1 MTTPKI
7 WKRITFLSVLTLITN
22 SYTAAKE
29 IINIP
34 LQNGEVTMNI
44 RMAIES
50 AKTDDIK
57 IVLEKGTYFCKPDY
71 ATEKYC
77 AITNHGNGSKKIIF
91 PIKGFKKVEIE
102 GNGATILCHGQL
114 FPFLIEECNEVNI
127 SGITINWDIPFTFL
141 AEVIDINR
149 KEGWREV
156 RPLRDGFSWKIEKNK
171 IMFPNIDGFN
181 YSILGSTLPF
191 DKEKKKVVT
200 GAQDMHSDPSKVVE
214 LPNGNLRIYEKQKYY
229 PPIGSLLSSKG
240 DREKDRYAPA
250 FDFKECQNITLNN
263 VTVHHALGM
272 AYLFERSENIKI
284 RGCKVVLPPNS
295 DRVISSTADATH
307 FANCKGDIL
316 IEGCTFENMLDDGT
330 NVHGTYVEVN
340 KIIDSKTIRV
350 ALKHFEQLGFK
361 FAAPGDEVWFIKY
374 PSPAR
379 AETNTVTK
387 INIINETYMDLT
399 FANAIPSDLK
409 TGDVVENKTWNP
421 TFTVRGCTIR
431 NHRARNLILKT
442 PLKTVIE
449 NNNLSSMMSAILFR
463 GETFFWFESGAVND
477 VTIRNNKFK
486 NYADCGKPH
495 AAIYITPRLGKNFDQ
510 TECYDKNIN
519 IINNEIDGFN
529 PRVVWADRAE
539 NLIIKGNRINLNN
552 EEKAPFPDAP
562 VFQLENCKN
571 VTIEDNIHTGLK
583 PAKVLEADKKSR
595 ETLKIKGNKNLKFE

>member
-1 MTTPKI
+1 MILKGIYKKYAVTAI
-7 WKRITFLSVLTLITN
+7 SLLFAN
-22 SYTAAKE
+22 SFILAQE

-34 LQNGEVTMNI
+34 LQDGDATWSI
-44 RMAIES
+44 RKAIEN

-57 IVLEKGTYFCKPDY
+57 IILQKGTYFCKPDY

-77 AITNHGNGSKKIIF
+77 AITNHGNGIKKIIF
-91 PIKGFKKVEIE
+91 PIKGFKKVELE

-114 FPFLIEECNEVNI
+114 FPFLFEECNNVKI
-127 SGITINWDIPFTFL
+127 SGVTVNWDIPFTFL
-141 AEVIDINR
+141 GEVIAINP
-149 KEGWREV
+149 KEGWREIKPM
-156 RPLRDGFSWKIEKNK
+156 REGFSWKLEKNK

-191 DKEKKKVVT
+191 DKTTKKVVT
-200 GAQDMHSDPSKVVE
+200 GAQDMHSDPTKVIE

-250 FDFKECQNITLNN
+250 FDFKECQNININN

-272 AYLFERSENIKI
+272 AYLFERSEDIKI
-284 RGCKVVLPPNS
+284 LNSKVVLPPNTN
-295 DRVISSTADATH
+295 RVISSTADATH

-316 IEGCTFENMLDDGT
+316 IEGCRFENMLDDGT

-340 KIIDSKTIRV
+340 KIIDPRTIRV
-350 ALKHFEQLGFK
+350 KLKHFEQLGFK
-361 FAAPGDEVWFIKY
+361 FAAPGDEMWFIKY

-379 AETNTVTK
+379 AETNKVT
-387 INIINETYMDLT
+387 NVNVLNETYMDLT
-399 FANAIPSDLK
+399 FEKNIPTDLK
-409 TGDVVENKTWNP
+409 IGDIVENKTWNP

-449 NNNLSSMMSAILFR
+449 DNNLSSMMSAILFR

-495 AAIYITPRLGKNFDQ
+495 AAIYITPRLGENFDQ
-510 TECYDKNIN
+510 TECYDKNIQ

-529 PRVVWADRAE
+529 PRAVWADRAE
-539 NLIIKGNRINLNN
+539 NLIIKDNKINLND

-571 VTIEDNIHTGLK
+571 IIIEGNTHTGLK
-583 PAKVLEADKKSR
+583 PAKVLQADKKSR
-595 ETLKIKGNKNLKFE
+595 ETLILKGNKNLKFE

>member
-1 MTTPKI
+1 M
-7 WKRITFLSVLTLITN
+7 FNFNLSVKIYRSIAFIL
-22 SYTAAKE
+22 AQE

-34 LQNGEVTMNI
+34 LQDGDATWSI
-44 RMAIES
+44 RKAIEN

-57 IVLEKGTYFCKPDY
+57 INLQKGTYFCKPDY

-77 AITNHGNGSKKIIF
+77 AITNHGNGIKKIIF
-91 PIKGFKKVEIE
+91 PIKGFKKVELE

-114 FPFLIEECNEVNI
+114 FPFLFEECNNVKI
-127 SGITINWDIPFTFL
+127 SGVTVNWDIPFTFL
-141 AEVIDINR
+141 GEVIAINP
-149 KEGWREV
+149 KEGWREIKPM
-156 RPLRDGFSWKIEKNK
+156 REGFSWKLEKNK

-191 DKEKKKVVT
+191 DKTTKKVVT
-200 GAQDMHSDPSKVVE
+200 GAQDMHSDPTKVIE

-250 FDFKECQNITLNN
+250 FDFKECQNININN

-272 AYLFERSENIKI
+272 AYLFERSEDIKVLNS
-284 RGCKVVLPPNS
+284 KVVLPPNTN
-295 DRVISSTADATH
+295 RVISSTADATH

-316 IEGCTFENMLDDGT
+316 IEGCRFENMLDDGT

-340 KIIDSKTIRV
+340 KIIDSRTIRV
-350 ALKHFEQLGFK
+350 KLKHFEQLGFK
-361 FAAPGDEVWFIKY
+361 FAAPGDEMWFIKY

-379 AETNTVTK
+379 AETNKVT
-387 INIINETYMDLT
+387 NVNVLNETYMDLT
-399 FANAIPSDLK
+399 FEKNIPTELK
-409 TGDVVENKTWNP
+409 IGDIVENKTWNP

-449 NNNLSSMMSAILFR
+449 DNNLSSMMSAILFR

-477 VTIRNNKFK
+477 VIIRNNKFK

-495 AAIYITPRLGKNFDQ
+495 AAIYITPRLSENFDQ
-510 TECYDKNIN
+510 TECYDKNIQ

-529 PRVVWADRAE
+529 PRAVWADRAE
-539 NLIIKGNRINLNN
+539 NLIIKDNKINLND
-552 EEKAPFPDAP
+552 EERAPFPDAP

-571 VTIEDNIHTGLK
+571 IIIEDNTHTGLK
-583 PAKVLEADKKSR
+583 PAKVLQADKKSR
-595 ETLKIKGNKNLKFE
+595 ETLILKGNKNLKFE

>member
-1 MTTPKI
+1 MILKGIYKKYAVTAI
-7 WKRITFLSVLTLITN
+7 SLLFAN
-22 SYTAAKE
+22 SFILAQE

-34 LQNGEVTMNI
+34 LQDGDATWSI
-44 RMAIES
+44 RKAIEN

-57 IVLEKGTYFCKPDY
+57 IILQKGTYFCKPDY

-77 AITNHGNGSKKIIF
+77 AITNHGNGIKKIIF
-91 PIKGFKKVEIE
+91 PIKGFKKVELE
-102 GNGATILCHGQL
+102 GNDATILCHGQL
-114 FPFLIEECNEVNI
+114 FPFLFEECNNVKI
-127 SGITINWDIPFTFL
+127 SGVTVNWDIPFIFL
-141 AEVIDINR
+141 GEVIAINP
-149 KEGWREV
+149 KEGWREIKPM
-156 RPLRDGFSWKIEKNK
+156 REGFSWKLEKNK

-191 DKEKKKVVT
+191 DKTTKKVVT
-200 GAQDMHSDPSKVVE
+200 GAQDMHSDPTKVIE

-250 FDFKECQNITLNN
+250 FDFKECQNININN

-272 AYLFERSENIKI
+272 AYLFERSEDIKI
-284 RGCKVVLPPNS
+284 LNSKVVLPPNTN
-295 DRVISSTADATH
+295 RVISSTADATH
-307 FANCKGDIL
+307 FANCKGEIL
-316 IEGCTFENMLDDGT
+316 IEGCRFENMLDDGT

-340 KIIDSKTIRV
+340 KIIDPRTIRV
-350 ALKHFEQLGFK
+350 KLKHFEQLGFK
-361 FAAPGDEVWFIKY
+361 FAAPGDEMWFIKY

-379 AETNTVTK
+379 AETNKVT
-387 INIINETYMDLT
+387 NVNVLNETYMDLT
-399 FANAIPSDLK
+399 FEKNIPTDLK
-409 TGDVVENKTWNP
+409 IGDIVENKTWNP

-449 NNNLSSMMSAILFR
+449 DNNLSSMMSAILFR

-477 VTIRNNKFK
+477 VIIRNNKFK

-495 AAIYITPRLGKNFDQ
+495 AAIYITPRLGENFDQ
-510 TECYDKNIN
+510 TECYDKNIQ

-529 PRVVWADRAE
+529 PRAVWADRAE
-539 NLIIKGNRINLNN
+539 NLIIKDNKINLND

-571 VTIEDNIHTGLK
+571 IIIEGNTHTGLK
-583 PAKVLEADKKSR
+583 PAKALQADKKSR
-595 ETLKIKGNKNLKFE
+595 ETLILKGNKNLKFE

>member
-1 MTTPKI
+1 MILKGIYKKYAVTAI
-7 WKRITFLSVLTLITN
+7 SLLFAN
-22 SYTAAKE
+22 SFILAQE

-34 LQNGEVTMNI
+34 LQDGDATWSI
-44 RMAIES
+44 RKAIEN

-57 IVLEKGTYFCKPDY
+57 IILQKGTYFCKPDY

-77 AITNHGNGSKKIIF
+77 AITNHGNGIKKIIF
-91 PIKGFKKVEIE
+91 PIKGFKKVELE

-114 FPFLIEECNEVNI
+114 FPFLFEECNNVKI
-127 SGITINWDIPFTFL
+127 SGVTVNWDIPFTFL
-141 AEVIDINR
+141 GEVIAINP
-149 KEGWREV
+149 KEGWREIKPM
-156 RPLRDGFSWKIEKNK
+156 REGFSWKLEKNK

-191 DKEKKKVVT
+191 DKTTKKVVT
-200 GAQDMHSDPSKVVE
+200 GAQDMHSDPTKVIE

-250 FDFKECQNITLNN
+250 FDFKECQNININN

-272 AYLFERSENIKI
+272 AYLFERSEDIKI
-284 RGCKVVLPPNS
+284 LNSKVVLPPNTN
-295 DRVISSTADATH
+295 RVISSTADATH

-316 IEGCTFENMLDDGT
+316 IEGCRFENMLDDGT

-340 KIIDSKTIRV
+340 KIIDPRTIRV
-350 ALKHFEQLGFK
+350 KLKHFEQLGFK
-361 FAAPGDEVWFIKY
+361 FAAPGDEIWFIKY

-379 AETNTVTK
+379 AETNKVT
-387 INIINETYMDLT
+387 NVNVLNETYMDLT
-399 FANAIPSDLK
+399 FEKNIPTDLK
-409 TGDVVENKTWNP
+409 IGDIVENKTWNP
-421 TFTVRGCTIR
+421 TFTVRDCTIR

-449 NNNLSSMMSAILFR
+449 DNNLSSMMSAILFR

-495 AAIYITPRLGKNFDQ
+495 AAIYITPRLGENFDQ
-510 TECYDKNIN
+510 TECYDKNIQ

-529 PRVVWADRAE
+529 PRAVWADRAE
-539 NLIIKGNRINLNN
+539 NLIIKDNKINLND

-571 VTIEDNIHTGLK
+571 IIIEGNTHTGLK
-583 PAKVLEADKKSR
+583 PAKVLQADKKSR
-595 ETLKIKGNKNLKFE
+595 EILILKGNKNLKFE

>member
-1 MTTPKI
+1 M
-7 WKRITFLSVLTLITN
+7 
-22 SYTAAKE
+22 
-29 IINIP
+29 
-34 LQNGEVTMNI
+34 
-44 RMAIES
+44 
-50 AKTDDIK
+50 
-57 IVLEKGTYFCKPDY
+57 
-71 ATEKYC
+71 
-77 AITNHGNGSKKIIF
+77 
-91 PIKGFKKVEIE
+91 
-102 GNGATILCHGQL
+102 
-114 FPFLIEECNEVNI
+114 
-127 SGITINWDIPFTFL
+127 
-141 AEVIDINR
+141 
-149 KEGWREV
+149 
-156 RPLRDGFSWKIEKNK
+156 
-171 IMFPNIDGFN
+171 
-181 YSILGSTLPF
+181 PF
-191 DKEKKKVVT
+191 DKGKKKVVT

-284 RGCKVVLPPNS
+284 TDCKVVLPPNS
-295 DRVISSTADATH
+295 NRVISSTADATH

-330 NVHGTYVEVN
+330 NVHGTYVEIN

-350 ALKHFEQLGFK
+350 ALKHFEQTGFK
-361 FAAPGDEVWFIKY
+361 FAAPGDEVWFIKH

-379 AETNTVTK
+379 AETNTVSNVK
-387 INIINETYMDLT
+387 VLNETYMDLT
-399 FANAIPSDLK
+399 FENAIPSDLK
-409 TGDVVENKTWNP
+409 KGDVVENKTWNP

-431 NHRARNLILKT
+431 NHRARNLIIKT

-495 AAIYITPRLGKNFDQ
+495 AAIYITPRLGKDFDQ
-510 TECYDKNIN
+510 TECYDKNIK

-539 NLIIKGNRINLNN
+539 NLVIKGNRINLNN

-562 VFQLENCKN
+562 VFQVGKLQKCHN
-571 VTIEDNIHTGLK
+571 
-583 PAKVLEADKKSR
+583 R
-595 ETLKIKGNKNLKFE
+595 R

>member
-1 MTTPKI
+1 MILKGIYKKYAVTAI
-7 WKRITFLSVLTLITN
+7 SLLFAN
-22 SYTAAKE
+22 SFILAQE

-34 LQNGEVTMNI
+34 LQDGDATWSI
-44 RMAIES
+44 RKAIEN

-57 IVLEKGTYFCKPDY
+57 IILQKGTYFCKPDY

-77 AITNHGNGSKKIIF
+77 AITNHGNGIKKIIF
-91 PIKGFKKVEIE
+91 PIKGFKKVELE
-102 GNGATILCHGQL
+102 GNDATILCHGQL
-114 FPFLIEECNEVNI
+114 FPFLFEECNNVKI
-127 SGITINWDIPFTFL
+127 SGVTVNWDIPFTFL
-141 AEVIDINR
+141 GEVIAINP
-149 KEGWREV
+149 KEGWREFKPM
-156 RPLRDGFSWKIEKNK
+156 REGFSWKLEKNK

-191 DKEKKKVVT
+191 DKTTKKVVT
-200 GAQDMHSDPSKVVE
+200 GAQDMHSDPTKVIE

-250 FDFKECQNITLNN
+250 FDFKECQNININN

-272 AYLFERSENIKI
+272 AYLFERSEDIKI
-284 RGCKVVLPPNS
+284 LNSKVVLPPNTN
-295 DRVISSTADATH
+295 RVISSTADATH

-316 IEGCTFENMLDDGT
+316 IEGCRFENMLDDGT

-340 KIIDSKTIRV
+340 KIIDPRTIRV
-350 ALKHFEQLGFK
+350 KLKHFEQLGFK
-361 FAAPGDEVWFIKY
+361 FAAPGDEIWFIKY
-374 PSPAR
+374 PSPTR
-379 AETNTVTK
+379 AETNKVT
-387 INIINETYMDLT
+387 NVNVLNETYMDLT
-399 FANAIPSDLK
+399 FEKNIPTDLK
-409 TGDVVENKTWNP
+409 IGDIVENKTWNP

-449 NNNLSSMMSAILFR
+449 DNNLSSMMSAILFR

-495 AAIYITPRLGKNFDQ
+495 AAIYITPRLGENFDQ
-510 TECYDKNIN
+510 TECYDKNIQ

-529 PRVVWADRAE
+529 PRAIWADRAE
-539 NLIIKGNRINLNN
+539 NLIIKDNKINLND

-571 VTIEDNIHTGLK
+571 IIIEGNTHTGLK
-583 PAKVLEADKKSR
+583 PAKVLQADKKSR
-595 ETLKIKGNKNLKFE
+595 ETLILKGNKNLKFE

>member
-1 MTTPKI
+1 MILKGIYKKYAVTAI
-7 WKRITFLSVLTLITN
+7 SLLFAN
-22 SYTAAKE
+22 SFILAQE

-34 LQNGEVTMNI
+34 LQDGDATWSI
-44 RMAIES
+44 RKAIEN

-57 IVLEKGTYFCKPDY
+57 INLQKGTYFCKPDY

-77 AITNHGNGSKKIIF
+77 AITNHGNGIKKIIF
-91 PIKGFKKVEIE
+91 PIKGFKKVELE

-114 FPFLIEECNEVNI
+114 FPFLFEECNNVKI
-127 SGITINWDIPFTFL
+127 SGVTVNWDIPFTFL
-141 AEVIDINR
+141 GEVIAINP
-149 KEGWREV
+149 KEGWREIKPM
-156 RPLRDGFSWKIEKNK
+156 REGFSWKLEKNK

-191 DKEKKKVVT
+191 DKTTKKVVT
-200 GAQDMHSDPSKVVE
+200 GAQDMHSDPTKVIE

-250 FDFKECQNITLNN
+250 FDFKECQNININN

-272 AYLFERSENIKI
+272 AYLFERSEDIKVLNS
-284 RGCKVVLPPNS
+284 KVVLPPNTN
-295 DRVISSTADATH
+295 RVISSTADATH

-316 IEGCTFENMLDDGT
+316 IEGCRFENMLDDGT

-340 KIIDSKTIRV
+340 KIIDSRTIRV
-350 ALKHFEQLGFK
+350 KLKHFEQLGFK
-361 FAAPGDEVWFIKY
+361 FAAPGDEMWFIKY

-379 AETNTVTK
+379 AETNKVT
-387 INIINETYMDLT
+387 NVNVLNETYMDLT
-399 FANAIPSDLK
+399 FEKNIPTELK
-409 TGDVVENKTWNP
+409 IGDIVENKTWNP

-449 NNNLSSMMSAILFR
+449 DNNLSSMMSAILFR

-477 VTIRNNKFK
+477 VIIRNNKFK

-495 AAIYITPRLGKNFDQ
+495 AAIYITPRLSENFDQ
-510 TECYDKNIN
+510 TECYDKNIQ

-529 PRVVWADRAE
+529 PRAVWADRAE
-539 NLIIKGNRINLNN
+539 NLIIKDNKINLND
-552 EEKAPFPDAP
+552 EERAPFPDAP

-571 VTIEDNIHTGLK
+571 IIIEDNTHTGLK
-583 PAKVLEADKKSR
+583 PAKVLQADKKSR
-595 ETLKIKGNKNLKFE
+595 ETLILKGNKNLKFE

>member
-1 MTTPKI
+1 MILKGIYKKYAVTAI
-7 WKRITFLSVLTLITN
+7 SLLFAN
-22 SYTAAKE
+22 SFILAQE

-34 LQNGEVTMNI
+34 LQDGDATWSI
-44 RMAIES
+44 RKAIEN

-57 IVLEKGTYFCKPDY
+57 INLQKGTYFCKPDY

-77 AITNHGNGSKKIIF
+77 AITNHGNGIKKIIF
-91 PIKGFKKVEIE
+91 PIKGFKKVELE

-114 FPFLIEECNEVNI
+114 FPFLFEECNNVKI
-127 SGITINWDIPFTFL
+127 SGVTVNWDIPFTFIG
-141 AEVIDINR
+141 EVIAINP
-149 KEGWREV
+149 KEGWREIKPM
-156 RPLRDGFSWKIEKNK
+156 REGFSWKLEKNK

-191 DKEKKKVVT
+191 DKTTKKVVT
-200 GAQDMHSDPSKVVE
+200 GAQDMHSDPTKVIE

-250 FDFKECQNITLNN
+250 FDFKECQNININN

-272 AYLFERSENIKI
+272 AYLFERSEDIKVLNS
-284 RGCKVVLPPNS
+284 KVVLPPNTN
-295 DRVISSTADATH
+295 RVISSTADATH

-316 IEGCTFENMLDDGT
+316 IEGCRFENMLDDGT

-340 KIIDSKTIRV
+340 KIIDSRTIRV
-350 ALKHFEQLGFK
+350 KLKHFEQLGFK
-361 FAAPGDEVWFIKY
+361 FAAPGDEMWFIKY

-379 AETNTVTK
+379 AETNKVT
-387 INIINETYMDLT
+387 NVNVLNETYMDLT
-399 FANAIPSDLK
+399 FEKNIPTELK
-409 TGDVVENKTWNP
+409 IGDIVENKTWNP

-449 NNNLSSMMSAILFR
+449 DNNLSSMMSAILFR

-495 AAIYITPRLGKNFDQ
+495 AAIYITPRLSENFDQ
-510 TECYDKNIN
+510 TECYDKNIQ

-529 PRVVWADRAE
+529 PRAVWADRAE
-539 NLIIKGNRINLNN
+539 NLIIKDNKINLND
-552 EEKAPFPDAP
+552 EERAPFPDAP

-571 VTIEDNIHTGLK
+571 IIIEDNTHTGLK
-583 PAKVLEADKKSR
+583 PAKVLQADKKSR
-595 ETLKIKGNKNLKFE
+595 ETLILKGNKNLKFE

>member
-1 MTTPKI
+1 MILKGIYKKYAVTAI
-7 WKRITFLSVLTLITN
+7 SLLFAN
-22 SYTAAKE
+22 SFILAQE

-34 LQNGEVTMNI
+34 LQDGDATWSI
-44 RMAIES
+44 RKAIEN

-57 IVLEKGTYFCKPDY
+57 IILQKGTYFCKPDY

-77 AITNHGNGSKKIIF
+77 AITNHGNGIKKIIF
-91 PIKGFKKVEIE
+91 PIKGFKKVELE
-102 GNGATILCHGQL
+102 GNDATILCHGQL
-114 FPFLIEECNEVNI
+114 FPFLFEECNNVKI
-127 SGITINWDIPFTFL
+127 SGVTVNWDIPFTFL
-141 AEVIDINR
+141 GEVIAINP
-149 KEGWREV
+149 KEGWREIKPM
-156 RPLRDGFSWKIEKNK
+156 REGFSWKLEKNK

-191 DKEKKKVVT
+191 DKTTKKVVT
-200 GAQDMHSDPSKVVE
+200 GAQDMHSDPTKVIE

-250 FDFKECQNITLNN
+250 FDFKECQNININN

-272 AYLFERSENIKI
+272 AYLFERSEDIKI
-284 RGCKVVLPPNS
+284 LNSKVVLPPNTN
-295 DRVISSTADATH
+295 RVISSTADATH
-307 FANCKGDIL
+307 FANCKGEIL
-316 IEGCTFENMLDDGT
+316 IEGCRFENMLDDGT

-340 KIIDSKTIRV
+340 KIIDPRTIRV
-350 ALKHFEQLGFK
+350 KLKHFEQLGFK
-361 FAAPGDEVWFIKY
+361 FAAPGDEMWFIKY

-379 AETNTVTK
+379 AETNKVT
-387 INIINETYMDLT
+387 NVNVLNETYMDLT
-399 FANAIPSDLK
+399 FEKNIPTDLK
-409 TGDVVENKTWNP
+409 IGDIVENKTWNP

-449 NNNLSSMMSAILFR
+449 DNNLSSMMSAILFR

-477 VTIRNNKFK
+477 VIIRNNKFK

-495 AAIYITPRLGKNFDQ
+495 AAIYITPRLGENFDQ
-510 TECYDKNIN
+510 TECYDKNIQ

-529 PRVVWADRAE
+529 PRAVWADRAE
-539 NLIIKGNRINLNN
+539 NLIIKDNKINLND

-571 VTIEDNIHTGLK
+571 IIIEGNTHTGLK
-583 PAKVLEADKKSR
+583 PAKALQADKKSR
-595 ETLKIKGNKNLKFE
+595 ETLILKGNKNLKFE

>member
-1 MTTPKI
+1 
-7 WKRITFLSVLTLITN
+7 
-22 SYTAAKE
+22 
-29 IINIP
+29 
-34 LQNGEVTMNI
+34 
-44 RMAIES
+44 
-50 AKTDDIK
+50 
-57 IVLEKGTYFCKPDY
+57 
-71 ATEKYC
+71 
-77 AITNHGNGSKKIIF
+77 
-91 PIKGFKKVEIE
+91 
-102 GNGATILCHGQL
+102 
-114 FPFLIEECNEVNI
+114 
-127 SGITINWDIPFTFL
+127 
-141 AEVIDINR
+141 
-149 KEGWREV
+149 
-156 RPLRDGFSWKIEKNK
+156 
-171 IMFPNIDGFN
+171 
-181 YSILGSTLPF
+181 
-191 DKEKKKVVT
+191 
-200 GAQDMHSDPSKVVE
+200 
-214 LPNGNLRIYEKQKYY
+214 
-229 PPIGSLLSSKG
+229 
-240 DREKDRYAPA
+240 
-250 FDFKECQNITLNN
+250 
-263 VTVHHALGM
+263 
-272 AYLFERSENIKI
+272 
-284 RGCKVVLPPNS
+284 
-295 DRVISSTADATH
+295 
-307 FANCKGDIL
+307 
-316 IEGCTFENMLDDGT
+316 
-330 NVHGTYVEVN
+330 
-340 KIIDSKTIRV
+340 
-350 ALKHFEQLGFK
+350 
-361 FAAPGDEVWFIKY
+361 
-374 PSPAR
+374 
-379 AETNTVTK
+379 
-387 INIINETYMDLT
+387 MDLT

-595 ETLKIKGNKNLKFE
+595 ETLKIKGNKI

>member
-1 MTTPKI
+1 MILKGIYKKYAVTAI
-7 WKRITFLSVLTLITN
+7 SLLFAN
-22 SYTAAKE
+22 SFILAQE

-34 LQNGEVTMNI
+34 LQDGDATWSI
-44 RMAIES
+44 RKAIEN

-57 IVLEKGTYFCKPDY
+57 IILQKGTYFCKPDY

-77 AITNHGNGSKKIIF
+77 AITNHGNGIKKIIF
-91 PIKGFKKVEIE
+91 PIKGFKKVELE

-114 FPFLIEECNEVNI
+114 FPFLFEECNNVKI
-127 SGITINWDIPFTFL
+127 SGVTVNWDIPFTFL
-141 AEVIDINR
+141 GEVIAINP
-149 KEGWREV
+149 KEGWREIKPM
-156 RPLRDGFSWKIEKNK
+156 REGFSWKLEKNK

-191 DKEKKKVVT
+191 DKTTKKVVT
-200 GAQDMHSDPSKVVE
+200 GAQDMHSDPTKVIE

-250 FDFKECQNITLNN
+250 FDFKECQNININN

-272 AYLFERSENIKI
+272 AYLFERSEDIKI
-284 RGCKVVLPPNS
+284 LNSKVVLPPNTN
-295 DRVISSTADATH
+295 RVISSTADATH

-316 IEGCTFENMLDDGT
+316 IEGCRFENMLDDGT

-340 KIIDSKTIRV
+340 KIIDPRTIRV
-350 ALKHFEQLGFK
+350 KLKHFEQLGFK
-361 FAAPGDEVWFIKY
+361 FAAPGDEIWFIKY

-379 AETNTVTK
+379 AETNKVT
-387 INIINETYMDLT
+387 NVNVLNETYMDLT
-399 FANAIPSDLK
+399 FEKNIPTDLK
-409 TGDVVENKTWNP
+409 IGDIVENKTWNP
-421 TFTVRGCTIR
+421 TFTVRDCTIR

-449 NNNLSSMMSAILFR
+449 DNNLSSMMSAILFR

-495 AAIYITPRLGKNFDQ
+495 AAIYITPRLGENFDQ
-510 TECYDKNIN
+510 TECYDKNIQ

-529 PRVVWADRAE
+529 PRAVWADRAE
-539 NLIIKGNRINLNN
+539 NLIIKDNKINLND

-571 VTIEDNIHTGLK
+571 IIIEGNTHTGLK
-583 PAKVLEADKKSR
+583 PAKVLQADKKSR
-595 ETLKIKGNKNLKFE
+595 ETLILKGNKNLKFE

>member
-1 MTTPKI
+1 MILKGIYKKYAVTAI
-7 WKRITFLSVLTLITN
+7 SLLFAN
-22 SYTAAKE
+22 SFILAQE

-34 LQNGEVTMNI
+34 LQDGDATWSI
-44 RMAIES
+44 RKAIEN

-57 IVLEKGTYFCKPDY
+57 IILQKGTYFCKPDY

-77 AITNHGNGSKKIIF
+77 AITNHGNGIKKIIF
-91 PIKGFKKVEIE
+91 PIKGFKKVELE

-114 FPFLIEECNEVNI
+114 FPFLFEECNNVKI
-127 SGITINWDIPFTFL
+127 SGVTVNWDIPFTFIG
-141 AEVIDINR
+141 EVIAINP
-149 KEGWREV
+149 KEGWREIKPM
-156 RPLRDGFSWKIEKNK
+156 REGFSWKLEKNK

-191 DKEKKKVVT
+191 DKTTKKVVT
-200 GAQDMHSDPSKVVE
+200 GAQDMHSDPTKVIE

-250 FDFKECQNITLNN
+250 FDFKECQNININN

-272 AYLFERSENIKI
+272 AYLFERSEDIKI
-284 RGCKVVLPPNS
+284 LNSKVVLPPNTN
-295 DRVISSTADATH
+295 RVISSTADATH

-316 IEGCTFENMLDDGT
+316 IEGCRFENMLDDGT

-340 KIIDSKTIRV
+340 KIIDPRTIRV
-350 ALKHFEQLGFK
+350 KLKHFEQLGFK
-361 FAAPGDEVWFIKY
+361 FAAPGDEIWFIKY

-379 AETNTVTK
+379 AETNKVT
-387 INIINETYMDLT
+387 NVNVLNETYMDLT
-399 FANAIPSDLK
+399 FEKNIPTDLK
-409 TGDVVENKTWNP
+409 IGDIVENKTWNP
-421 TFTVRGCTIR
+421 TFTVRDCTIR

-449 NNNLSSMMSAILFR
+449 DNNLSSMMSAILFR

-495 AAIYITPRLGKNFDQ
+495 AAIYITPRLGENFDQ
-510 TECYDKNIN
+510 TECYDKNIQ

-529 PRVVWADRAE
+529 PRAVWADRAE
-539 NLIIKGNRINLNN
+539 NLIIKDNKINLND

-571 VTIEDNIHTGLK
+571 IIIEGNTHTGLK
-583 PAKVLEADKKSR
+583 PAKVLQADKKSR
-595 ETLKIKGNKNLKFE
+595 ETLILKGNKNLKFE

>member
-1 MTTPKI
+1 MILKGIYKKYAVTAI
-7 WKRITFLSVLTLITN
+7 SLLFAN
-22 SYTAAKE
+22 SFILAQE

-34 LQNGEVTMNI
+34 LQDGDATWSI
-44 RMAIES
+44 RKAIEN

-57 IVLEKGTYFCKPDY
+57 IILQKGTYFCKPDY

-77 AITNHGNGSKKIIF
+77 AITNHGNGIKKIIF
-91 PIKGFKKVEIE
+91 PIKGFKKVELE

-114 FPFLIEECNEVNI
+114 FPFLFEECNNVKI
-127 SGITINWDIPFTFL
+127 SGVTVNWDIPFTFL
-141 AEVIDINR
+141 GEVIAINP
-149 KEGWREV
+149 KEGWREIKPM
-156 RPLRDGFSWKIEKNK
+156 REGFSWKLEKNK

-191 DKEKKKVVT
+191 DKTTKKVVT
-200 GAQDMHSDPSKVVE
+200 GAQDMHSDPTKVIE

-250 FDFKECQNITLNN
+250 FDFKECQNININN

-272 AYLFERSENIKI
+272 AYLFERSEDIKI
-284 RGCKVVLPPNS
+284 LNSKVVLPPNTN
-295 DRVISSTADATH
+295 RVISSTADATH

-316 IEGCTFENMLDDGT
+316 IEGCRFENMLDDGT

-340 KIIDSKTIRV
+340 KIIDPRTIRV
-350 ALKHFEQLGFK
+350 KLKHFEQLGFK
-361 FAAPGDEVWFIKY
+361 FAAPGDEMWFIKY

-379 AETNTVTK
+379 AETNKVT
-387 INIINETYMDLT
+387 NVNVLNETYMDLT
-399 FANAIPSDLK
+399 FEKNIPTDLK
-409 TGDVVENKTWNP
+409 IGDIVENKTWNP
-421 TFTVRGCTIR
+421 TFTVRDCTIR

-449 NNNLSSMMSAILFR
+449 DNNLSSMMSAILFR

-495 AAIYITPRLGKNFDQ
+495 AAIYITPRLGENFDQ
-510 TECYDKNIN
+510 TECYDKNIQ

-529 PRVVWADRAE
+529 PRAVWADRAE
-539 NLIIKGNRINLNN
+539 NLIIKDNKINLND

-571 VTIEDNIHTGLK
+571 IIIEGNTHTGLK
-583 PAKVLEADKKSR
+583 PAKVLQADKKSR
-595 ETLKIKGNKNLKFE
+595 ETLILKGNKNLKFE